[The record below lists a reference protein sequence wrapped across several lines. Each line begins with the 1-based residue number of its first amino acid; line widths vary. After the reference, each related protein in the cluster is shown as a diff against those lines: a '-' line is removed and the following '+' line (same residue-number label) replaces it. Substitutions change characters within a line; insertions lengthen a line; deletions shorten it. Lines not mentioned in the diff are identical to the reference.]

1 VEDVGGG
8 GGGGEARV
16 LAGVVR
22 GRVVAGQLVVVG
34 REGWA
39 AGVAGPLVMT
49 TRLHARRLWVADISP
64 RGSGDLCGLAE
75 AAPHRAIFILA
86 LVLES
91 PYGYRHV
98 RLLCLGLAR
107 RARTRHQLIQDFVKW
122 AVVTNLGRK
131 TI

>member
-91 PYGYRHV
+91 PSLRRLLPSR

-107 RARTRHQLIQDFVKW
+107 RARTRRRLQ
-122 AVVTNLGRK
+122 
-131 TI
+131 